1 MTYRHRS
8 SNLKQSNKKHKTGK
22 NTSKRR
28 IDRRDNVGGRAVSN
42 KRNVG
47 KYAKSSLAVEGR
59 RDRIN
64 KTKQQAAKKKAQMIR
79 DKRYAAGSANGA
91 PRLVTVVSLYESIDN
106 DTNTRCTSPIALA
119 HDILQQMEHVSK
131 SETGLL
137 HFLPQYTGMIK
148 KWNSRIT
155 LTCFQRSGDDSN
167 DLIALLDL
175 LKVTDVIL
183 VVVPATSDPDKL
195 IDKFGEQVISSLR
208 AQGFPAM
215 IGVNQARKSDTAVG
229 KKKNSIR
236 KLLQR
241 FFDTEFGDGV
251 KVLDHMYDNTD
262 EQQSRS
268 DHLMDLDASVP
279 SKKANM
285 SASKVKA
292 AVEQNIDQI
301 CRYLSSLR
309 LKELHFRSMRP
320 YFLVVLCK
328 ECENGAMN
336 PVNTIFQDMFAGN
349 R

>member
-1 MTYRHRS
+1 MAYRHRS

-215 IGVNQARKSDTAVG
+215 IGVNQARKGDTAVG
-229 KKKNSIR
+229 KKK
-236 KLLQR
+236 K
-241 FFDTEFGDGV
+241 
-251 KVLDHMYDNTD
+251 
-262 EQQSRS
+262 
-268 DHLMDLDASVP
+268 
-279 SKKANM
+279 
-285 SASKVKA
+285 
-292 AVEQNIDQI
+292 
-301 CRYLSSLR
+301 
-309 LKELHFRSMRP
+309 
-320 YFLVVLCK
+320 
-328 ECENGAMN
+328 
-336 PVNTIFQDMFAGN
+336 
-349 R
+349 